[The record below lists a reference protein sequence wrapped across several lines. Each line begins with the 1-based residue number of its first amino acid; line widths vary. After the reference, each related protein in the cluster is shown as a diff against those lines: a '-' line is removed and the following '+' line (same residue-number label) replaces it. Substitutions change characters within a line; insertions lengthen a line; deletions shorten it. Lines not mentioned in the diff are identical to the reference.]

1 MGNGP
6 SRDEYDALQKEL
18 ENVKSLKKQSK
29 TFNKRLQ
36 TKIDAFTEKVRKLEI
51 QRDFAKALHQ
61 KEIENLN
68 RNYKERINQLEVS
81 HKIVKGSHYII
92 LFKYILSASFCSV

>member
-6 SRDEYDALQKEL
+6 SRDEYEALQKEL

-36 TKIDAFTEKVRKLEI
+36 TKIDAFAEKVRKLEI

-68 RNYKERINQLEVS
+68 RNYKERINQLELS
-81 HKIVKGSHYII
+81 HKIVKRCRSNM
-92 LFKYILSASFCSV
+92 SD